1 MSTTLL
7 HSMFMSFPAGLLVL
21 DAKGIILE
29 SNLAARSL
37 PGGAD
42 SELEGR
48 DFLNAY
54 EALENFQQIRDRFLI
69 DMKEDNL
76 HATFETGLSFTG
88 SDRSTRRLPIHLQLH
103 SFQNDKTGTC
113 ILVIMEI
120 VGEYGNQNAAKVM
133 AGCVQRLTHL
143 KHEINNPLMGIFGN
157 ADLLTGKKELPE
169 AARKRAG
176 SILEQARNIRDRVIE
191 LGELRDEMKGGD
203 S

>member
-1 MSTTLL
+1 MAHTLL

-54 EALENFQQIRDRFLI
+54 ESLENFQQIRDRFLI
-69 DMKEDNL
+69 DIKEDNL

-88 SDRSTRRLPIHLQLH
+88 SDGSTRRLPIHLQLH

-120 VGEYGNQNAAKVM
+120 VGEYGNRNAAKVM
-133 AGCVQRLTHL
+133 AGCAQRLTHL

-157 ADLLTGKKELPE
+157 AELLAAKKELPE